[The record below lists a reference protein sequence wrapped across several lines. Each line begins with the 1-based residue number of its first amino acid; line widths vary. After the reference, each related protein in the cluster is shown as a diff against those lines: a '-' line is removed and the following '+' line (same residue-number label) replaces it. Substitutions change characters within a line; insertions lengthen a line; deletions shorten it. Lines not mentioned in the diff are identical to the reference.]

1 MIYRLATENDISE
14 IGELVKSAIVQMEKY
29 LYI

>member
-29 LYI
+29 L

>member
-14 IGELVKSAIVQMEKY
+14 IGELVKSAIVQMEKH
-29 LYI
+29 L